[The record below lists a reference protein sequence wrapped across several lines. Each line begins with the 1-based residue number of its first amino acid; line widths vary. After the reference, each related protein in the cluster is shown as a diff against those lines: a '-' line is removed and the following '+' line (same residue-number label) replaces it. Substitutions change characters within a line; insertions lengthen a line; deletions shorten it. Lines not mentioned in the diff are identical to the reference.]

1 MKKIDKKSLIGV
13 LLVIVLTAGIS
24 LEIGRVLPTIGA
36 HDTPANGEVS
46 DYYINKAVRET
57 ASPNLVTAVLAD
69 YRGFDT
75 LFETCVLFL
84 SGVVVCMTLLQPQKN
99 ASANAKNVRAKQ
111 RNLRREQKS
120 AFDLAFRLVIPVL
133 VIYAVY
139 VLLHGEVS
147 LGGGFQA
154 GALLACAYL
163 LDRISPGKGMY
174 LPRLRTESTLVLG
187 GLGAFL
193 YAWTG
198 ILCMLGGGNFL
209 EYGQLPL
216 PFPHGD
222 ATELHSVG
230 IFMVEAGVTLC
241 VMAVIIQILE
251 IVLERTGFDD

>member
-1 MKKIDKKSLIGV
+1 MKKIDKRNLIGA

-46 DYYINKAVRET
+46 DYYINKAVQET

-84 SGVVVCMTLLQPQKN
+84 SGVVVCMTLLPPKGT
-99 ASANAKNVRAKQ
+99 AGTRTPAARK
-111 RNLRREQKS
+111 NLRAENKS

-139 VLLHGEVS
+139 VLLHGEIS

-174 LPRLRTESTLVLG
+174 LPRLGTGTTLC
-187 GLGAFL
+187 LGAL
-193 YAWTG
+193 GTG
-198 ILCMLGGGNFL
+198 IYGLTGVLCMAGGGNFL
-209 EYGQLPL
+209 EYGSL
-216 PFPHGD
+216 PFPREG
-222 ATELHSVG
+222 AELHSAG
-230 IFMVEAGVTLC
+230 ILMIETGVTIC

>member
-1 MKKIDKKSLIGV
+1 MKKINKKNLIGV
-13 LLVIVLTAGIS
+13 LLVIMLTAGIS

-84 SGVVVCMTLLQPQKN
+84 SGVVVCMILLPPKGAAAAKAASIQK
-99 ASANAKNVRAKQ
+99 
-111 RNLRREQKS
+111 NLRRESKS

-139 VLLHGEVS
+139 VLLHGEIS

-163 LDRISPGKGMY
+163 LDRISPGRGMY
-174 LPRLRTESTLVLG
+174 LPRLGTEATLR
-187 GLGAFL
+187 LGAIG
-193 YAWTG
+193 TG
-198 ILCMLGGGNFL
+198 IYGLTGVLCMMGGGNFL
-209 EYGQLPL
+209 AYGSLPL
-216 PFPHGD
+216 PQDG
-222 ATELHSVG
+222 AALHSAG
-230 IFMVEAGVTLC
+230 IFMIETGVTFC

>member
-1 MKKIDKKSLIGV
+1 MKKINKKHLIGV

-36 HDTPANGEVS
+36 LDTPANGEVS
-46 DYYINKAVRET
+46 DYYIEHAVRET

-84 SGVVVCMTLLQPQKN
+84 SGVVVCMTLLSPKGSAAKPAKQKN
-99 ASANAKNVRAKQ
+99 
-111 RNLRREQKS
+111 LRQESKS
-120 AFDLAFRLVIPVL
+120 AFDVASRLVIPIL

-139 VLLHGEVS
+139 VLLHGEIS

-163 LDRISPGKGMY
+163 LDRITPGKGMY
-174 LPRLRTESTLVLG
+174 LPRLRTESTLLLG
-187 GLGAFL
+187 GAGAFL
-193 YAWTG
+193 YVLTG
-198 ILCMLGGGNFL
+198 MLCMIGGGNFL
-209 EYGQLPL
+209 EYGHLPL
-216 PFPHGD
+216 PQEG
-222 ATELHSVG
+222 TELHSIG
-230 IFMVEAGVTLC
+230 ILMIEAGVTVC